1 MTAETVGSPAIG
13 AREGGFWHDLWA
25 IAGRALRAIP
35 REKES
40 VIPALLIPV
49 FWLLVSVGALE
60 TIAGAVYPG
69 LDFRGFQLPVAVV
82 FAATGVSRAPDLVLD
97 IQNGYFDRLTITPVR
112 RSSLLLGMMM
122 ADLALVIALTI
133 PVLVIGWGVGVR
145 FASGP
150 AGVLVFLILASLWGL
165 AFTGFLY
172 AIALKTAN
180 PAAITAGLLLF
191 FPFAFLT
198 TAFLPQSALSGWM
211 ATAAEYNPMT
221 YLLAALRSLILAG
234 WEWDTLVIGFGAIMA
249 LGIASFS
256 LAFAALR
263 SRLRPR

>member
-1 MTAETVGSPAIG
+1 MTSAPAEIR
-13 AREGGFWHDLWA
+13 ARDAGFWHDLGA
-25 IAGRALRAIP
+25 IAGRAVRAIP

-40 VIPALLIPV
+40 VIPALLIPM

-60 TIAGAVYPG
+60 TIAGFVYPG

-82 FAATGVSRAPDLVLD
+82 FAVTGVSRAPDLVID
-97 IQNGYFDRLTITPVR
+97 IQNGYFDRLTITPVSR
-112 RSSLLLGMMM
+112 PSLLLGMMV
-122 ADLALVIALTI
+122 ADLTLVIALTL
-133 PVLVIGWGVGVR
+133 PVLGIGWILGVR
-145 FASGP
+145 FASGL
-150 AGVLVFLILASLWGL
+150 AGVFVFLALAGLWGV
-165 AFTGFLY
+165 AFTAVLY

-198 TAFLPQSALSGWM
+198 TTFLPQEALSGWM

-221 YLLAALRSLILAG
+221 YLLAALRSLILEG
-234 WEWDTLVIGFGAIMA
+234 WDWETLLAGFGAVIG
-249 LGIASFS
+249 LGLVSVS
-256 LAFAALR
+256 LAFLALR

>member
-1 MTAETVGSPAIG
+1 MTSRAAYIT

-25 IAGRALRAIP
+25 IAGRALRSIP
-35 REKES
+35 RERES

-49 FWLLVSVGALE
+49 FWLIVSVGALE
-60 TIAGAVYPG
+60 TIAGSAYPG

-82 FAATGVSRAPDLVLD
+82 FAVTGVSRAPDLVLD

-122 ADLALVIALTI
+122 ADLVLVIVLTI
-133 PVLVIGWGVGVR
+133 PVLVIGWFVGVR
-145 FASGP
+145 FATGFG
-150 AGVLVFLILASLWGL
+150 GVIVFLALAGLWGL

-180 PAAITAGLLLF
+180 PAAVTAGLLLF

-198 TAFLPQSALSGWM
+198 TTFLPQNALSGWM

-221 YLLAALRSLILAG
+221 YLLAALRSLILEG
-234 WEWDTLVIGFGAIMA
+234 WAWDTLLVGFGAVLAIGTVS
-249 LGIASFS
+249 LS
-256 LAFAALR
+256 LAFLALR